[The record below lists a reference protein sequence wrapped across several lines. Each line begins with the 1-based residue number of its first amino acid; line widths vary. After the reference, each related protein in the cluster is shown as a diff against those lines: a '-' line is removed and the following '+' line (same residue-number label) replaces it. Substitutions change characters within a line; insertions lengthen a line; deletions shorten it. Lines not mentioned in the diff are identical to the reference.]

1 MSSLP
6 PEEDVRWEIAQR
18 WADYVQ
24 AAKNKD
30 PEALVAIWTPDMRL
44 LSDPG
49 GAEDIRSVEEHRA
62 LAATAF
68 TVLTVESLTVDTDEV
83 TLLSGSWA
91 VEIGH
96 WSEEVTIEGREGRQ
110 RLNGAY
116 MGLWERQ
123 PDGRWLLR
131 RFIRNRHDF
140 ANPVFEETLRR

>member
-1 MSSLP
+1 MTGSP
-6 PEEDVRWEIAQR
+6 AEEDVRREIGRR
-18 WADYVQ
+18 WADYLQ

-30 PEALVAIWTPDMRL
+30 PEALVAIWTRDMRL

-49 GAEDIRSVEEHRA
+49 GAEDIRSAEEYRA
-62 LAATAF
+62 LAAAAF
-68 TVLTVESLTVDTDEV
+68 TVLTIESLSVETDEV
-83 TLLSGSWA
+83 TLLSASSA

-110 RLNGAY
+110 RLYGAY

-140 ANPVFEETLRR
+140 ANPVFEETLKR

>member
-1 MSSLP
+1 MTGSP
-6 PEEDVRWEIAQR
+6 AEEDVRREIGQR

-30 PEALVAIWTPDMRL
+30 PEALVTIWTPDMRL

-49 GAEDIRSVEEHRA
+49 GAEDIRSAEEHRA
-62 LAATAF
+62 LAETAF
-68 TVLTVESLTVDTDEV
+68 TALTVEGLTVDTDEV
-83 TLLSGSWA
+83 TLISASSA

-110 RLNGAY
+110 RLYGAY

-140 ANPVFEETLRR
+140 ANPVFEETLKR